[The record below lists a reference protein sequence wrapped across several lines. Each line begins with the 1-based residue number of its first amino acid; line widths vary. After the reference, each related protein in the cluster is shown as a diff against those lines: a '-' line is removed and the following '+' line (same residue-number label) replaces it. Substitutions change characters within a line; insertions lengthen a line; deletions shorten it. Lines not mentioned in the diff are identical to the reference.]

1 MGFALPNGAG
11 IYLAKTYE
19 TELAVT
25 AVSNAVDA
33 VLTVAT
39 DHGIAEGDIVQL
51 TSGWGALNDLAA
63 KVTASTS
70 TTLTLGSIDTSNTD
84 RFAVGGGVGTVK
96 KVASWIEIPQITEVA
111 NSGGDQQMI
120 QIQFL
125 SDTRQRNLNTFKAA
139 QSQTLTL
146 AHDSTQPVYP
156 VLRAADETEQT
167 LATYMYVPKA
177 KENRYSTVKVSF
189 NDIPTTAI
197 NAIETV
203 AVVFNLQSQA
213 MTFYKS
219 GATVAVT
226 GVTLNKT
233 TTSLAVAAT
242 ETLTATI
249 APSNATNKSGTWPS
263 SAPAKATVDPV
274 TGVVTGV
281 ATGTANIIYTTA
293 DGAKTATCAVTV
305 TA

>member
-19 TELAVT
+19 TEMAVT
-25 AVSNAVDA
+25 AVSNAVDT
-33 VLTVAT
+33 VLSVESG
-39 DHGIAEGDIVQL
+39 HGIAEGDIVQL
-51 TSGWGALNDLAA
+51 TSGWAALNDLVA
-63 KVTASTS
+63 KVTASTA

-84 RFAVGGGVGTVK
+84 RFAAGGGVGTVK
-96 KVASWIEIPQITEVA
+96 KVASWIEIPQITEVS

-146 AHDSTQPVYP
+146 AHDSSLPVYP
-156 VLRAADETEQT
+156 VLRAADESEQT

-177 KENRYSTVKVSF
+177 KENRYSAVKVSF

-203 AVVFNLQSQA
+203 AVVLNLQSQA
-213 MTFYKS
+213 TTFYKT
-219 GATVAVT
+219 GAPVAVT
-226 GVTLNKT
+226 DVTLNKT
-233 TTSLAVAAT
+233 TTTLAVAAT

-249 APSNATNKSGTWPS
+249 APSNATNKSGTWSS
-263 SAPAKATVDPV
+263 SAPTKATVDPV

-281 ATGTANIIYTTA
+281 AAGSANIIYTTA